1 MGPWSIVGANWRLD
15 NAKST
20 AATLQENNP
29 DGTCMMSTPS
39 ICLASCC
46 TCDVIYVSLEACD
59 DRAVVSRMTNRHGHW
74 VCWMSMGGKTVLNP
88 HTSSSVEHLVE
99 VIARRRLFLVTSV
112 TPIFHTKIVRIV

>member
-74 VCWMSMGGKTVLNP
+74 VCWMSMGGKNSFK
-88 HTSSSVEHLVE
+88 HTASSSMV
-99 VIARRRLFLVTSV
+99 
-112 TPIFHTKIVRIV
+112 K